1 MYTAPISVL
10 QGNTIACATRLPVT
24 SLSTSLPSFPS
35 AHLLGIVQL
44 QHRLP
49 LAGMLKGANLHDRL
63 GRALVVPAAATKA
76 TATSAKA
83 TAATTKATATTAA
96 TATAKATTRGACMHA
111 VWVCETV
118 ARAPAG
124 RATQYSGSKHSPA
137 EPCMTAVGRSSEQL
151 TRTTRSRNNPNAS
164 LSSTH
169 IPLPNPPLPLAG
181 ARIVLGSCAVDC
193 FAARHWCAPPRLNV
207 GLP

>member
-96 TATAKATTRGACMHA
+96 TATAKATTRGACIHT
-111 VWVCETV
+111 VWVCETCGSHTGSASDPV
-118 ARAPAG
+118 LRLEAFPG
-124 RATQYSGSKHSPA
+124 RAMHESGLAEQRALEPHHTLQKQIQMHPYLYATYLCRIRPFLWRGHALCWGPVLSTASP
-137 EPCMTAVGRSSEQL
+137 PGT
-151 TRTTRSRNNPNAS
+151 
-164 LSSTH
+164 
-169 IPLPNPPLPLAG
+169 G
-181 ARIVLGSCAVDC
+181 ALKQD
-193 FAARHWCAPPRLNV
+193 
-207 GLP
+207 